1 MRKPRPFSHSPIY
14 INDRKA
20 RLAEIEERA
29 RRELG
34 LAEPRPYSGDELQ
47 GVFSSVQRHRKGRGW
62 RWNTQ
67 SLLMALTVLVVLLL
81 LVLL

>member
-14 INDRKA
+14 INDRKS

-34 LAEPRPYSGDELQ
+34 MTESRPASADDLR

-67 SLLMALTVLVVLLL
+67 SLLMVLTVVVVLLL